1 MVASEQDQS
10 GREGGCKMPLMTM
23 TVPGRAGPVLLAL
36 LALPATAHAQ
46 GEATPPPPAP
56 VAAARQPDPDQQ
68 YQPAEPDFT
77 LGALPTTLRMPARK
91 FAFRLTHRFTRAIE
105 SGDAG
110 DFFADFFGLDSA
122 ARIGLE
128 LRYGIVPG
136 TQVSVHRTNDREI
149 QFLGEQD
156 LWRGAGFA
164 VQAMAAVAGA
174 DNFSDDFSSTLGVNV
189 SKRFGTRVAIYFQ
202 PLGVFN
208 SNPFADAVLD
218 EFPEI
223 PRDNHSFLLG
233 LGGRVRI
240 GGTVY
245 VFAEAA
251 PRLSGYDPG
260 NDHVSVGIEKR
271 AGGHVFQL
279 NVSNGLGTTFRQ
291 VAQGGPDRNDWF
303 IGFNLSRRFF

>member
-1 MVASEQDQS
+1 
-10 GREGGCKMPLMTM
+10 MPDMSIHDPRH
-23 TVPGRAGPVLLAL
+23 VGLAL
-36 LALPATAHAQ
+36 LVLMALPAHARAQ

-56 VAAARQPDPDQQ
+56 AAAVTQPDPDRQP
-68 YQPAEPDFT
+68 QPAEPDFT

-91 FAFRLTHRFTRAIE
+91 FAFRLTHRFTRAIDA
-105 SGDAG
+105 GDVG
-110 DFFADFFGLDSA
+110 DFFADFFGFDSA
-122 ARIGLE
+122 ARTGLE

-136 TQVSVHRTNDREI
+136 TQVIVHRTNDREI
-149 QFLGEQD
+149 QFFGEQD
-156 LWRGAGFA
+156 VWRGGTGFA
-164 VQAMAAVAGA
+164 LQAMAAVAGA
-174 DNFSDDFSSTLGVNV
+174 DNFSDDFSSTVGVNV
-189 SKRFGTRVAIYFQ
+189 SKRFGTRAAIYVQ
-202 PLGVFN
+202 PFGVFN
-208 SNPFADAVLD
+208 SNPFQDAVLD

-223 PRDNHSFLLG
+223 PRDDHTFLIG
-233 LGGRVRI
+233 LGGRVRL

-245 VFAEAA
+245 MFVEAV